1 MYDFKVVNVYN
12 IPFGTFKSFNVLW
25 MMMLMIICCVVLVN
39 YTILSQGTAVL
50 EEMMMMMF
58 EGDTLNRNWLSRIF
72 YSSEEF

>member
-12 IPFGTFKSFNVLW
+12 IPFSTFESFNILW

-39 YTILSQGTAVL
+39 YTILSQGTAIL
-50 EEMMMMMF
+50 EEMMKMMF
-58 EGDTLNRNWLSRIF
+58 EGVTLNRNWLSRIF